1 MPRTITESEADFQS
15 WVNDLLALRGWR
27 KVYEDV
33 PLTKCWHCGTYPPQR
48 KVRGH
53 PDIEIVRDN
62 RLIYLELKSQ
72 KGRIRL
78 EQRET
83 IDALK
88 KVRSVSANIM
98 RPDDRDVIEGL
109 LR

>member
-1 MPRTITESEADFQS
+1 MPETERDFQS

-33 PLTKCWHCGTYPPQR
+33 PLTKCYKCGTYPPQR

-53 PDIEIVRDN
+53 PDIEIVRGN
-62 RLIYLELKSQ
+62 RLVYLELKSD
-72 KGRIRL
+72 KGRVQP

-88 KVRSVSANIM
+88 KVTTTSAGIM
-98 RPDDRDVIEGL
+98 RPSNRGWIEEAL
-109 LR
+109 A